1 MKVEASKNYQN
12 QNFRGFQLNPLSK
25 GLYTLSN
32 NDMLNAA
39 AVDLFATDTQRTVIE
54 TKRRG
59 KNAGIEMGFREFTGT
74 FIVEFS
80 ATLFALLASK
90 LVAKKYKPNVQINSN
105 SWLTNNAIDTF
116 SEIYQKSDKTLGGFV
131 DDTLKALS
139 GLSGKKVNRFSNV
152 PQNKAQKI
160 KDTLIGIIK
169 TSSKMTQ
176 KEKKQAMTNLQD
188 DIISVLKADNVVTL
202 KSGTKQFSD
211 NLTHVLRDTVDAAQ
225 NIFFKEGG
233 NSKAITDKLKTL
245 NKSRV
250 AIAIPLSLALA
261 ISNQKL
267 NRYLTKRRTGIDN
280 FVGENGYENNVKN
293 QNEAKKEKGLT
304 AKKILSAG
312 VFLTMLMATMGI
324 KKPADIIKNLEFNGP
339 ATSGNTIKTIY
350 GTLITGR
357 ILAAKDSTELRET
370 NLRDYLG
377 FLNWLVLGGF
387 VAKGVGQLLDPKK
400 TQLFNIAKEG
410 KGIKHWLKNVE
421 LKSQKEIIAQGGN
434 IKKNLMKLN
443 IAQISGIAYSAIM
456 LGILLPKLNIALTQS
471 KKPKEEKTVTEKPQS
486 FGAIENSIPTIF
498 TEFMV

>member
-1 MKVEASKNYQN
+1 MFFVI
-12 QNFRGFQLNPLSK
+12 LSD
-25 GLYTLSN
+25 S
-32 NDMLNAA
+32 AA
-39 AVDLFATDTQRTVIE
+39 EE
-54 TKRRG
+54 TT
-59 KNAGIEMGFREFTGT
+59 A
-74 FIVEFS
+74 
-80 ATLFALLASK
+80 
-90 LVAKKYKPNVQINSN
+90 
-105 SWLTNNAIDTF
+105 
-116 SEIYQKSDKTLGGFV
+116 
-131 DDTLKALS
+131 
-139 GLSGKKVNRFSNV
+139 
-152 PQNKAQKI
+152 
-160 KDTLIGIIK
+160 
-169 TSSKMTQ
+169 
-176 KEKKQAMTNLQD
+176 
-188 DIISVLKADNVVTL
+188 
-202 KSGTKQFSD
+202 
-211 NLTHVLRDTVDAAQ
+211 DTVDAAQ
-225 NIFFKEGG
+225 NIFFKEGV
-233 NSKAITDKLKTL
+233 NPKAVTEKLKTL

-267 NRYLTKRRTGIDN
+267 NRTLTKKRTGIDN

-293 QNEAKKEKGLT
+293 QNQTKKEKGLW
-304 AKKILSAG
+304 AKKLVSAG

-324 KKPADIIKNLEFNGP
+324 KKPIDLVKNLEFNGP

-387 VAKGVGQLLDPKK
+387 VAKGVGQALDPKK

-456 LGILLPKLNIALTQS
+456 LGILLPRLNIALTQS
-471 KKPKEEKTVTEKPQS
+471 KKPKENPDEKKVITKSNLFEATTPK
-486 FGAIENSIPTIF
+486 IF
-498 TEFMV
+498 KEFMV

>member
-1 MKVEASKNYQN
+1 MKVETTKNYQN
-12 QNFRGFQLNPLSK
+12 FKGFNLSPLSK

-90 LVAKKYKPNVQINSN
+90 LVSKKYKPDVKINSN
-105 SWLTNNAIDTF
+105 SWLTNSAIDTF
-116 SEIYQKSDKTLGGFV
+116 SEIYQKSDKTLNGFV
-131 DDTLKALS
+131 DDTLNALS
-139 GLSGKKVNRFSNV
+139 GLSGKNVRKFSDIA
-152 PQNKAQKI
+152 QEKAKPI
-160 KDTLIGIIK
+160 KDTLIDIIQNSSNM
-169 TSSKMTQ
+169 TSKA
-176 KEKKQAMTNLQD
+176 KKIAMTNLQD
-188 DIISVLKADNVVTL
+188 DIINVLKADNSVTL
-202 KSGTKQFSD
+202 TSGTKKFSD

-225 NIFFKEGG
+225 NIFFKEGV
-233 NSKAITDKLKTL
+233 NPKAVTEKLKTL

-267 NRYLTKRRTGIDN
+267 NRTLTKKRTGIDN

-293 QNEAKKEKGLT
+293 QNQTKKEKGLW

-324 KKPADIIKNLEFNGP
+324 KKPIDLVKNLEFNGP

-387 VAKGVGQLLDPKK
+387 VAKGVGQALDPKK

-434 IKKNLMKLN
+434 IKKNLIKLN

-456 LGILLPKLNIALTQS
+456 LGILLPRLNIALTQS
-471 KKPKEEKTVTEKPQS
+471 KKPKENPDEKKVITKSNLFEATTPK
-486 FGAIENSIPTIF
+486 IF
-498 TEFMV
+498 KEFMV